1 MSEDGKFIE
10 VKYKKKHTIET
21 QISSQ
26 NNNST
31 KIKILKKEISVGQ
44 CAIGKYKKEIE
55 KLKAQISTLS
65 ERNLE
70 LIRANKFLKED
81 NTTLKEDNTT
91 LKEDNTTLKEDNTTL
106 KEDNTTLKEDNTT
119 LKEDKIELEI
129 NIKTERENN
138 FDLNKDN
145 SNLSQKLNYEKRHLH
160 HNYQSPTGDIIKKKI
175 YIIDISKINIPYID
189 VNLLFNNEYTNLFTY
204 GHFHWALPKGKRI
217 GDIVIIKNSD
227 QNIEFM
233 LRIFNTF
240 PMKNYFPDYNYLGTV
255 CMACIPAN

>member
-65 ERNLE
+65 DRNLE
-70 LIRANKFLKED
+70 LIRTNKFLKED
-81 NTTLKEDNTT
+81 NTTLKEENTT
-91 LKEDNTTLKEDNTTL
+91 LK
-106 KEDNTTLKEDNTT
+106 
-119 LKEDKIELEI
+119 DKIIELEI
-129 NIKTERENN
+129 NIITERENN

-145 SNLSQKLNYEKRHLH
+145 SILSQKLNYEKRHLH

-175 YIIDISKINIPYID
+175 YIIDISKINIPHVD
-189 VNLLFNNEYTNLFTY
+189 VNLLFNNEYTNLFAY

-240 PMKNYFPDYNYLGTV
+240 PMKNYFPDYNYLGSV

>member
-55 KLKAQISTLS
+55 KLKAHISTLS

-70 LIRANKFLKED
+70 LIRTNKFLKED
-81 NTTLKEDNTT
+81 NTTLKEENTT
-91 LKEDNTTLKEDNTTL
+91 LKEE
-106 KEDNTTLKEDNTT
+106 
-119 LKEDKIELEI
+119 KIELEI

-145 SNLSQKLNYEKRHLH
+145 SILSQKLNYEKRHLH

-175 YIIDISKINIPYID
+175 YIIDISKINIPHVD

-217 GDIVIIKNSD
+217 GDIVIIKNSV

-240 PMKNYFPDYNYLGTV
+240 PMKNYFPDYNYLGSV

>member
-55 KLKAQISTLS
+55 KLKVQISTLS

-70 LIRANKFLKED
+70 LIRTNKF
-81 NTTLKEDNTT
+81 

-255 CMACIPAN
+255 CMACVPAN

>member
-55 KLKAQISTLS
+55 KLKVQISTLS

-70 LIRANKFLKED
+70 LIRTNKF
-81 NTTLKEDNTT
+81 
-91 LKEDNTTLKEDNTTL
+91 
-106 KEDNTTLKEDNTT
+106 LKEDNTT

-255 CMACIPAN
+255 CMACVPAN

>member
-10 VKYKKKHTIET
+10 VKYTKKHTIET

-70 LIRANKFLKED
+70 LIRTNKFLKEDNTSLKEDNTSLKED
-81 NTTLKEDNTT
+81 NTTLKE
-91 LKEDNTTLKEDNTTL
+91 E
-106 KEDNTTLKEDNTT
+106 
-119 LKEDKIELEI
+119 KIELEI

-145 SNLSQKLNYEKRHLH
+145 SILSQKLNYEKRHLH

-255 CMACIPAN
+255 CMACVPAN

>member
-65 ERNLE
+65 DRNLE
-70 LIRANKFLKED
+70 LIRTNKFLKED

-91 LKEDNTTLKEDNTTL
+91 LKEDNTTLKEENTTL
-106 KEDNTTLKEDNTT
+106 K
-119 LKEDKIELEI
+119 DKIIELEI
-129 NIKTERENN
+129 NIITERENN

-145 SNLSQKLNYEKRHLH
+145 SILSQKLNYEKRHLH

-175 YIIDISKINIPYID
+175 YIIDISKINIPHVD
-189 VNLLFNNEYTNLFTY
+189 VNLLFNNEYTNLFAY

-240 PMKNYFPDYNYLGTV
+240 PMKNYFPDYNYLGSV

>member
-1 MSEDGKFIE
+1 MSQDGKFIE
-10 VKYKKKHTIET
+10 VKYKKKKVHKET
-21 QISSQ
+21 QRSNQNSDSS
-26 NNNST
+26 
-31 KIKILKKEISVGQ
+31 KIKILKKEISVSQ
-44 CAIGKYKKEIE
+44 SSIGKYKKEIE
-55 KLKAQISTLS
+55 NLKAHISTLS
-65 ERNLE
+65 ERNPE
-70 LIRANKFLKED
+70 LIHENKLLKE
-81 NTTLKEDNTT
+81 E
-91 LKEDNTTLKEDNTTL
+91 
-106 KEDNTTLKEDNTT
+106 NTTLKEDNTT

-145 SNLSQKLNYEKRHLH
+145 SNLSQKLNYEKRQLY

-255 CMACIPAN
+255 CMACVPAN

>member
-70 LIRANKFLKED
+70 LIRANKF
-81 NTTLKEDNTT
+81 
-91 LKEDNTTLKEDNTTL
+91 
-106 KEDNTTLKEDNTT
+106 LKEDNTT